1 MTLWDDIPVQ
11 HANFKSSSQE
21 SQAVRLCE
29 NGQFSK
35 ACKRLISEPLCTRNA
50 ETVKQMQ
57 EKHPSARHPL
67 DMSSIENPPDGVH
80 LLAENDVKEA
90 IFSFH

>member
-11 HANFKSSSQE
+11 HARFRSSSQE

-57 EKHPSARHPL
+57 EKHL
-67 DMSSIENPPDGVH
+67 GD
-80 LLAENDVKEA
+80 
-90 IFSFH
+90 